1 MQRLH
6 WIDTLKAICI
16 ICVYIAH
23 CEAFY
28 YPASNVARFIV
39 TPFYVNAFFFI
50 NGYLIVRKNFKNN
63 RINRYRINKEYK
75 EDLLNLLFKLALPT
89 IAFSVIIYIPKN
101 HFDFDLQNFCLSVF
115 GGVSL
120 WFTSALC
127 ISQLVIYTLF
137 LSKRTNILPYVF
149 ITFLIFIVTNM
160 FGDIRSKSAE
170 EYFPWFW
177 QTGLI
182 YTPLM
187 MLGGMYYTFEKKI
200 DYYLNKTAIT
210 TATFI
215 ILAGLMF
222 LAGNGVNMY
231 FLGLSGRSNILGYTT
246 TLLSIISLIYITK
259 RIANNKITDF
269 IGKQSIVFYFLSGA
283 VPSTLLFVINRLP
296 YKNSYIVLAIY
307 ILLSITISYIT
318 TYIILRF
325 FPFLLDIR
333 KAIKKR

>member
-50 NGYLIVRKNFKNN
+50 NGYLIVKKYFNNDKIINYSLKEYRDNIKNILFRLAIPTIIFSAIIYLPKNN
-63 RINRYRINKEYK
+63 FNFY
-75 EDLLNLLFKLALPT
+75 
-89 IAFSVIIYIPKN
+89 
-101 HFDFDLQNFCLSVF
+101 LQDFCLSVF

-182 YTPLM
+182 YTSLM
-187 MLGGMYYTFEKKI
+187 MLGGMYYTFEKRI
-200 DYYLNKTAIT
+200 DYYLNKPAIA

-269 IGKQSIVFYFLSGA
+269 IGKQSIVFYFLSGG
-283 VPSTLLFVINRLP
+283 VPSMLLFVINKLP